1 MIIGEYKV
9 NFKKEN
15 IRFIRRGEKEAR
27 NTTVFVI
34 IRKFVSIENEGDVV
48 KRVGIYVTR
57 LSVIDSG
64 TFLVGT

>member
-1 MIIGEYKV
+1 MITGEYKI

-48 KRVGIYVTR
+48 KRVGIYATR